1 MSIDDKK
8 KHNCETDIGVINFK
22 VDGTFSLDEDSIA
35 EVEQSLE
42 SFIQEQDLVPEKFTY
57 SGKDVKRASDAYRKQ
72 EGDLKKSLAVIQAF
86 REAHEQPLKT
96 ISYFLSQCC
105 DHLELKITPVGRLKR
120 TDTIINKLQRPSL
133 DGKTPNK
140 TCVKTMV
147 DIAGCRLI
155 LPNMAILRQIT
166 SYIEEKVAGIQRIEI
181 IRARDYIAD
190 PKDNDCRYRSLH
202 IHFKYHTNQGKT
214 FKVEAQLRT
223 ENQHAW
229 ATTVEI
235 IDLLEHTKIKT
246 HSHDELYKPQVQ
258 KQWEQLLI
266 YMSDYIADKEK
277 IIVLTDQEKQ
287 ATNHRLIELNNEL
300 HAIHRLES
308 FQMMNKKLQ
317 ILISDSKHQH
327 VLFLI
332 NEAEQEILLEEVY
345 DKEKQAIARYNL
357 IEKTFT
363 GFEHLNALLVSTE
376 KMSSISQA
384 YPNYAGDCSEFI
396 TLLNEAIK

>member
-1 MSIDDKK
+1 MSIDDNK
-8 KHNCETDIGVINFK
+8 KHNCETDLGVINFK

-35 EVEQSLE
+35 EVEQSLK
-42 SFIQEQDLVPEKFTY
+42 SFIQEQDLVPERFTY

-72 EGDLKKSLAVIQAF
+72 EGDLKKSLTVIQAF

-105 DHLELKITPVGRLKR
+105 DHLKLKITPVSRLKR

-155 LPNMAILRQIT
+155 VPNMEILRKVT
-166 SYIEEKVAGIQRIEI
+166 SYIEEKVTGIQRIEV
-181 IRARDYIAD
+181 IRIRDYIAE

-202 IHFKYHTNQGKT
+202 IHFKYHTKQGKT

-235 IDLLEHTKIKT
+235 IDLLAHTKIKT
-246 HSHDELYKPQVQ
+246 HSHDELYKHEIQ
-258 KQWEQLLI
+258 KKWELLLI
-266 YMSDYIADKEK
+266 CMSDYIADKENV
-277 IIVLTDQEKQ
+277 IVLTSEKKQEISQK
-287 ATNHRLIELNNEL
+287 LIELNNEL
-300 HAIHRLES
+300 HAIQQLES
-308 FQMMNKKLQ
+308 FQMMNKKLET
-317 ILISDSKHQH
+317 LIDNNKPQH

-332 NEAEQEILLEEVY
+332 NEAKQTILLEEVY
-345 DKEKQAIARYNL
+345 EKEKPAIARYNL

-363 GFEHLNALLVSTE
+363 GIENLNALLVSTE